1 MSSTPQKHNTSPTVV
16 HVHRNGTI
24 DISQQHG
31 GGGVDDDEIEFEQ
44 SLLRLRQLTQLDTF
58 GVRGSGGDG
67 DGVHDGIESQ
77 SRSPPR
83 PSPLIAPSIMRTPPP
98 PPLTARLVAR
108 PMHLTPSQLD
118 QKQKQITKLDIEL
131 RAAKAREEALRET
144 LRSSSAKLERTAEAE
159 QIRKLQHA
167 SIARVEHQATLMMQR
182 GVEEKS
188 FARTAR
194 YKIKMREES
203 TEVCVQK

>member
-16 HVHRNGTI
+16 HVHRNGSI

-31 GGGVDDDEIEFEQ
+31 DGGVDDDEIEFEQ
-44 SLLRLRQLTQLDTF
+44 SLLRLRQLTKLDTF

-67 DGVHDGIESQ
+67 HDVHGGIESQ
-77 SRSPPR
+77 PRSPPH
-83 PSPLIAPSIMRTPPP
+83 PSPLIEPSIIRTPPP
-98 PPLTARLVAR
+98 PPLTARLAAR
-108 PMHLTPSQLD
+108 PMHLTPSET
-118 QKQKQITKLDIEL
+118 QKKITKLDIEL

-144 LRSSSAKLERTAEAE
+144 LRSSSAKLEQTAEAE
-159 QIRKLQHA
+159 QIRKLQQA

-188 FARTAR
+188 LARTAR
-194 YKIKMREES
+194 YKLKMREES